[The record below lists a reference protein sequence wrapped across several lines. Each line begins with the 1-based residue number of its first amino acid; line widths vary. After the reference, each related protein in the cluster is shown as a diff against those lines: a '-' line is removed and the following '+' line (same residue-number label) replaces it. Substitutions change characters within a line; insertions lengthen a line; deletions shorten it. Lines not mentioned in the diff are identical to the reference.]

1 MDPGNAREALRE
13 VRLDVDE
20 GADIV
25 MVKPALAYMDVIRRV
40 REAVDRPVAT
50 YNVSGEY
57 AMVKAAGVRRI
68 CVAIRAG
75 GEATR
80 LPGKLALR
88 VGDLPMTVRVFRNVS
103 DGRETFISCKGAFP
117 REIDE
122 LLPCPMVV
130 DHWPLRGPLSGML
143 STFAKMS
150 SPLVFAVA
158 GDAPFVTGAFIER
171 LAREWNEGDE
181 ALVPIHATDE
191 KEIMEPLAALYERR
205 AFLREGFD
213 VLSSGKGALRSVI
226 ERLRARTIRIDDPRI
241 FTNVNTPA
249 DYERLR
255 AALQG

>member
-1 MDPGNAREALRE
+1 MA
-13 VRLDVDE
+13 
-20 GADIV
+20 AD
-25 MVKPALAYMDVIRRV
+25 
-40 REAVDRPVAT
+40 
-50 YNVSGEY
+50 
-57 AMVKAAGVRRI
+57 VRRI
-68 CVAIRAG
+68 GVAILAG

-88 VGDLPMTVRVFRNVS
+88 VGDLPMIVRVFRNVS